1 MNLTTDL
8 KSIKMTNTNLN
19 PRPQSRARPTGTSNA
34 PRIRPHKTLKSKGKL
49 ANNSVM
55 TNFIWLQS

>member
-34 PRIRPHKTLKSKGKL
+34 PRIRPHKTLKIKRETRK
-49 ANNSVM
+49 
-55 TNFIWLQS
+55 

>member
-1 MNLTTDL
+1 MNLSTDL

-19 PRPQSRARPTGTSNA
+19 PRPQSQARPTGTSNA
-34 PRIRPHKTLKSKGKL
+34 PEYAPIKLKKSKGKL

-55 TNFIWLQS
+55 TNFIWL